1 MILMIVIDAI
11 HAADGKEY
19 ILEVND
25 TSIGLGPEDEEEDNT
40 YIRDIVI
47 ERLNAHNNN
56 NNN

>member
-1 MILMIVIDAI
+1 MIVIDAI